1 MAQRFYGEFRDDQG
15 DDWRINIYDEEYTGA
30 TSEITLG
37 STGFVI
43 SYEGNQSDPF
53 QRIIPSKVTFD
64 AHIRSSTAFETW
76 VNDTIVQRNEAQ
88 VQIAIYKDPDGDND
102 FWWGGVVLV
111 DQVQIPDDYDAMVE
125 FTASD
130 GLALLQ
136 RDRYETS
143 LASINT
149 LLATMIARNPISDF
163 WSTGNGFLRYVND
176 YYALGYTG
184 TDYLDDATVKPPKNH
199 SELDF
204 NGNPTEFTTYE
215 KIEALLSAFNMRLF
229 QAEGHW
235 YALPI
240 SYYEQIKDGGNPSTL
255 FRQVD
260 KAGTSVSLLFVES
273 TYLNNNKILEDG
285 VDFTRMAG
293 GQIMHLNGKKVVR
306 IRRQAADQQFL
317 YRSIQAASNNFE
329 NISGHVGSTN
339 GLTYPQDTGFRIE
352 TSNTWFREPD
362 ADIVGDA
369 ALVELQ
375 LVVTLQA
382 GSYYYNGTT
391 WTTTASTWTI
401 PIFEFLRDSGT
412 IDLVEVWSAETTPLP
427 VDGDGLVFS
436 GTFQFINGLDV
447 NVDDDM
453 ENGLLGWNVQLKLAG
468 ESSIPDYVYSAETT
482 EENFDE
488 VDLAPTLFG
497 SFSPQPAF
505 SNLNGTIYEG
515 GAQATFYQ
523 SYLWDG
529 SSLAGEPLLSLVTDE
544 ALRMVQFP
552 MKLSN
557 NSYLHEVPQ
566 MWQVIQQGSTY
577 WAPLRISTV
586 MNTRQSSIER
596 YLIDF
601 DGANITT
608 DDGPIGGPTDI
619 GAAGFTGGG
628 GEVDTVNG
636 VSPVSGDVT
645 IDSDDIDYTGTGGGS
660 ITSAIG
666 ANTSNIDNLKT
677 YVVADTDKVELKE
690 DANNKIEVDGTSAA
704 EKVTITVAGTD
715 ALEIDD
721 ATASF
726 SGLVKSDGIELNNL
740 SDSLIM
746 KDSAG
751 DRWRIQIQT
760 DGTLRT
766 TKL

>member
-1 MAQRFYGEFRDDQG
+1 MAQRFYGEFADDQG
-15 DDWRINIYDEEYTGA
+15 DEWRINIYDDEYTGA
-30 TSEITLG
+30 TSSVTLG
-37 STGFVI
+37 ANGFVI

-64 AHIRSSTAFETW
+64 AYIRSSTAFEDW
-76 VNDTIVQRNEAQ
+76 VNDTMVQRNEAQ

-102 FWWGGVVLV
+102 LWWAGVVLV
-111 DQVQIPDDYDAMVE
+111 DQVQVPDDYDAMVE

-136 RDRYETS
+136 RDTYETDLLS
-143 LASINT
+143 LNT
-149 LLATMIARNPISDF
+149 MLATMLARNPIADF

-184 TDYLDDATVKPPKNH
+184 TDYFDDASVKPPKNH
-199 SELDF
+199 SDLDF
-204 NGNPTEFTTYE
+204 NGNPTEFTTYD
-215 KIEALLSAFNMRLF
+215 KIESLLSAFNMRLF
-229 QAEGHW
+229 QAQGYW
-235 YALPI
+235 WAIPI
-240 SYYEQIKDGGNPSTL
+240 SYYEQIKDGGNPSSL

-293 GQIMHLNGKKVVR
+293 GQVMHLNGKKAVR
-306 IRRQAADQQFL
+306 ITRQAADQQFL
-317 YRSIQAASNNFE
+317 YRSIYASSNNFE
-329 NISGHVGSTN
+329 NISGHVGSVN
-339 GLTYPQDTGFRIE
+339 GLTYPQETTFRIE
-352 TSNTWFREPD
+352 TSNTWFRYPD

-375 LVVTLQA
+375 IVITLKA
-382 GSYYYNGTT
+382 GVYYYNGTA

-401 PIFEFLRDSGT
+401 PILEFLRDSGT
-412 IDLVEVWSAETTPLP
+412 IDLVEIWNAETPPLP
-427 VDGDGLVFS
+427 VEGDGLTFS
-436 GTFQFINGLDV
+436 GTFQFINGV
-447 NVDDDM
+447 GTNVDADM
-453 ENGLLGWNVQLKLAG
+453 TNGLLGWNLQLKLAG
-468 ESSIPDYVYSAETT
+468 ESAIPDFVYTAETT

-488 VDLAPTLFG
+488 VELAPTLFG

-505 SNLNGTIYEG
+505 SNLNGTIFED
-515 GAQATFYQ
+515 GAQATYYQ

-529 SSLAGEPLLSLVTDE
+529 NQLAGDALLSLVTDD

-552 MKLSN
+552 LKLSS
-557 NSYLHEVPQ
+557 NSYLHEIPY
-566 MWQVIQQGSTY
+566 MWQVIKQGTTY
-577 WAPLRISTV
+577 WAPLKISTV

-596 YLIDF
+596 YLINF
-601 DGANITT
+601 DGANITG
-608 DDGPIGGPTDI
+608 DSGPTGGPTDI
-619 GAAGFTGGG
+619 GTAGFTSEGD
-628 GEVDTVNG
+628 VVSVNG
-636 VSPVSGDVT
+636 VAPDSSGDVT
-645 IDSDDIDYTGTGGGS
+645 IDSDDVGWTGVGGGS
-660 ITSAIG
+660 VTSAIG
-666 ANTSNIDNLKT
+666 ANTSNIDNLKS
-677 YVVADTDKVELKE
+677 YVVASTDKVELKE

>member
-1 MAQRFYGEFRDDQG
+1 MAQRFYGEFADDQG
-15 DDWRINIYDEEYTGA
+15 DEWRINIYDDEYTGA
-30 TSEITLG
+30 TSSVTLG
-37 STGFVI
+37 ANGFVI

-64 AHIRSSTAFETW
+64 AYIRSSTAFEDW
-76 VNDTIVQRNEAQ
+76 VNDTMVQRNEAQ

-552 MKLSN
+552 MKLSS
-557 NSYLHEVPQ
+557 NSYLHEIPY
-566 MWQVIQQGSTY
+566 MWQVIKQGTTY
-577 WAPLRISTV
+577 WAPLKISTV

-596 YLIDF
+596 YLINF
-601 DGANITT
+601 DGANITG
-608 DDGPIGGPTDI
+608 DSGPTGGPTDI
-619 GAAGFTGGG
+619 GTAGFTSEGD
-628 GEVDTVNG
+628 VVSVNG
-636 VSPVSGDVT
+636 VAPDSSGDVT
-645 IDSDDIDYTGTGGGS
+645 IDSDDVGWTGVGGGS
-660 ITSAIG
+660 VTSAIG
-666 ANTSNIDNLKT
+666 ANTSNIDNLKG
-677 YVVADTDKVELKE
+677 YVVAGTDKVELTE
-690 DANNKIEVDGTSAA
+690 DASNKIIVDASTGA
-704 EKVTITVAGTD
+704 ELMTMKVNGTD
-715 ALEIDD
+715 ILKLNDSE
-721 ATASF
+721 ATVGGTVLANGF
-726 SGLVKSDGIELNNL
+726 ESDTYA
-740 SDSLIM
+740 DSIILQ
-746 KDSAG
+746 DSTGA
-751 DRWRIQIQT
+751 RWRVQVDIL
-760 DGTLRT
+760 GVLRT
-766 TKL
+766 TSL

>member
-1 MAQRFYGEFRDDQG
+1 
-15 DDWRINIYDEEYTGA
+15 
-30 TSEITLG
+30 
-37 STGFVI
+37 
-43 SYEGNQSDPF
+43 
-53 QRIIPSKVTFD
+53 
-64 AHIRSSTAFETW
+64 
-76 VNDTIVQRNEAQ
+76 
-88 VQIAIYKDPDGDND
+88 
-102 FWWGGVVLV
+102 
-111 DQVQIPDDYDAMVE
+111 
-125 FTASD
+125 
-130 GLALLQ
+130 
-136 RDRYETS
+136 
-143 LASINT
+143 
-149 LLATMIARNPISDF
+149 
-163 WSTGNGFLRYVND
+163 
-176 YYALGYTG
+176 
-184 TDYLDDATVKPPKNH
+184 
-199 SELDF
+199 
-204 NGNPTEFTTYE
+204 
-215 KIEALLSAFNMRLF
+215 
-229 QAEGHW
+229 
-235 YALPI
+235 
-240 SYYEQIKDGGNPSTL
+240 
-255 FRQVD
+255 
-260 KAGTSVSLLFVES
+260 VSLLFVES

-293 GQIMHLNGKKVVR
+293 GQIMHLNGKKLVR
-306 IRRQAADQQFL
+306 ITRQAADQQFL

-352 TSNTWFREPD
+352 ASNTWFREPD
-362 ADIVGDA
+362 SDIVGDA

-412 IDLVEVWSAETTPLP
+412 IDIVEVWSAETTPLP

-468 ESSIPDYVYSAETT
+468 ESSIPDYVYTAETT

-488 VDLAPTLFG
+488 VDLAATLFG

-529 SSLAGEPLLSLVTDE
+529 SSLAGDPLLSLVTDD

-557 NSYLHEVPQ
+557 NGYLHEVPQ
-566 MWQVIQQGSTY
+566 MWQVIKHGSTY

-586 MNTRQSSIER
+586 MNTRQSNVER

-628 GEVDTVNG
+628 GGAVDTVNG

-666 ANTSNIDNLKT
+666 ANTSNIEVVKS
-677 YVVADTDKVELKE
+677 YVVASTDKVELKE
-690 DANNKIEVDGTSAA
+690 DTNNKIEVDGTSSA

-721 ATASF
+721 ANASF
-726 SGLVKSDGIELNNL
+726 SGLVKSDGIELISD

-760 DGTLRT
+760 NGQLRT